1 VGAPRGLF
9 APYNLSP
16 HKSISQP
23 LQYNCHKRCDF
34 GSKLTRNYLAT
45 GLCLDPLMELTAL
58 PYMDLRGGPGKGG
71 YWGRKKGGLNGGREG
86 GRKEGVVG

>member
-1 VGAPRGLF
+1 
-9 APYNLSP
+9 
-16 HKSISQP
+16 
-23 LQYNCHKRCDF
+23 
-34 GSKLTRNYLAT
+34 
-45 GLCLDPLMELTAL
+45 MELTAL